1 MSHLEIKNLS
11 KCFSGTEILKD
22 IHLEVA
28 QGEFV
33 TILGPSGSGKSTL
46 FHLIGGL
53 LQPDQGCIFLDGRDI
68 TGETGHVSY
77 MPQQHSL
84 FPWRTVLQNVLLGQ
98 ELAGKPDKDTAL
110 QMIKKAGLGGYENEL
125 PDALSGGMK
134 QRAAFI
140 RALLS
145 PQSLILLDEPFSALD
160 DFTRQ
165 DMQQWL
171 QSIWREH
178 RKTVLFITHNIEEA
192 LFLSDRIVI
201 LSTRPATIIRDLP
214 LPFERPREKEL
225 AYSEEFLRLK
235 QEVSGLIVN
244 QAAEGEFDEKNH

>member
-1 MSHLEIKNLS
+1 MSHLEIRHLS
-11 KCFSGTEILKD
+11 KSFAGKEVLKD
-22 IHLEVA
+22 IRLSVEE
-28 QGEFV
+28 GEFV

-53 LQPDQGCIFLDGRDI
+53 LTPDEGGIFLDGHEI
-68 TGETGHVSY
+68 TGERGHISY

-84 FPWRTVLQNVLLGQ
+84 FPWRTILQNVLLGQ
-98 ELAGKPDKDTAL
+98 EISGKTDKERAMD
-110 QMIKKAGLGGYENEL
+110 MIKKAGLAGYEDQL

-171 QSIWREH
+171 QSIWMDYKR
-178 RKTVLFITHNIEEA
+178 TILFVTHNIEEA

-201 LSTRPATIIRDLP
+201 LSTKPATVIKEFK
-214 LPFERPREKEL
+214 LPFDRPRKKDLVFSKEFF
-225 AYSEEFLRLK
+225 EWK
-235 QEVSGLIVN
+235 QEISRWVVDGRM
-244 QAAEGEFDEKNH
+244 EGEPDELHY